1 MKLVKV
7 NSDELLLL
15 IFFFFWEGGGGG
27 EKGKKTW
34 TWTFLHLE
42 EGLY

>member
-1 MKLVKV
+1 MKLVKL
-7 NSDELLLL
+7 NSDEHLLLT
-15 IFFFFWEGGGGG
+15 FFGGGGG

-42 EGLY
+42 GLY